1 MNDSTCGENSYSE
14 SPKATHSMLLR
25 VEPAFTHGGRFSG
38 KRNGL
43 KARRPGFEAFLFDLA
58 FLQA

>member
-1 MNDSTCGENSYSE
+1 MNDSTGGGNSHSE
-14 SPKATHSMLLR
+14 SPKATHAMLLG
-25 VEPAFTHGGRFSG
+25 VEPAFTHGGMFSG

-43 KARRPGFEAFLFDLA
+43 KTRRPGFEAFLFDLA